1 VPDTLFLNGTYAI
14 PELTHAH
21 AIADYADMML
31 VTAPMVA
38 HAL

>member
-1 VPDTLFLNGTYAI
+1 VRDTPFLNGTYAN
-14 PELTHAH
+14 PELTHAGS
-21 AIADYADMML
+21 IADYAGMML